1 MSARRRVRTLE
12 ASVRLARACRR
23 HAKSGSGRLRS
34 GRCWRAWDASTTLRR
49 TSCRAAQ
56 TIEALVD
63 KLQTP
68 SLRPQ
73 FLVAAP
79 VVDIYHTLGHRPPSV

>member
-1 MSARRRVRTLE
+1 VRTLE
-12 ASVRLARACRR
+12 ASVRLAESLQTPREVWLGKAALGKVLACL
-23 HAKSGSGRLRS
+23 GREH
-34 GRCWRAWDASTTLRR
+34 DAEALLQQ
-49 TSCRAAQ
+49 AAQ
-56 TIEALVD
+56 TIESLVD

-68 SLRPQ
+68 SLRRS